1 MKDTIRKIDEFVY
14 GISRELFN
22 DDKITLEDVLVAMSK
37 KRTYVSGHV
46 KDIITIYG
54 NEFTIDWQLT
64 KTLTQQSEETQNAIK
79 QIFNT

>member
-37 KRTYVSGHV
+37 KRTYVLGHV